1 MNIAIL
7 SRWNS
12 ACGVSLHSEL
22 IGREFVKNGH
32 KLTVFAPNNIR
43 PIDKDENYVM
53 RCCSDEGDHNETFFN
68 PEPFL
73 ENDYEILVIQRLEW
87 VPLEPLKKIYPEIK
101 KKAKIIYVVHER
113 KLPLNRL
120 FYDFTFDAV
129 VCFDERYKQQ
139 WVKKYKDIHV
149 IPYPVGYL
157 EGGDK
162 SALRKEL
169 GLPEDK
175 KIIFSYGWAPELHIF
190 PILPSLKD
198 LHKNFPFL
206 FLILADP
213 KYIKVDLQKFKE
225 YQFIELRYELAPL
238 ERIHKYLH
246 ASDIY
251 LIHKEKSEIK
261 EGEAVVPSSV
271 LMCLGALTPIMT
283 SNTDFVWF
291 LNKEIIKYSNEDEFK
306 NLIIKI
312 FSRDKILGETLK
324 AAETYT
330 KRYSP
335 NVIADEFIKLFS
347 RLLIKS

>member
-32 KLTVFAPNNIR
+32 KLTVFAPDNIR
-43 PIDKDENYVM
+43 PIDKDENYVV
-53 RCCSDEGDHNETFFN
+53 RCCSDGGDHNETFFN

-120 FYDFTFDAV
+120 FYDFSFDAV
-129 VCFDERYKQQ
+129 ICFDERYKQQ
-139 WVKKYKDIHV
+139 WVKKYKDICI

-157 EGGDK
+157 KGGDK
-162 SALRKEL
+162 RASRKEL
-169 GLPEDK
+169 SLPEDK

-198 LHKNFPFL
+198 LHKNLPFL

-213 KYIKVDLQKFKE
+213 KYIKADLQKFK
-225 YQFIELRYELAPL
+225 
-238 ERIHKYLH
+238 
-246 ASDIY
+246 
-251 LIHKEKSEIK
+251 
-261 EGEAVVPSSV
+261 
-271 LMCLGALTPIMT
+271 GALTPIMT
-283 SNTDFVWF
+283 SNTEFVWF
-291 LNKEIIKYSNEDEFK
+291 LNKEIVKYSNEDEFK
-306 NLIIKI
+306 NLTIKV
-312 FSRDKILGETLK
+312 FGRDKIVDETLK
-324 AAETYT
+324 AAEAYT

-335 NVIADEFIKLFS
+335 DVIADEFIKLFS
-347 RLLIKS
+347 RLLTKS